1 MTESELIKR
10 ITDMRDEN
18 RRYEKEIADLEK
30 IVERLDAEKTEL
42 KDIKADLEDKNKYL
56 KETVK
61 RMNTENMMLEADK
74 ADLEGENRHLTERV
88 KLLEHKRDELIDELK
103 RVGGDK
109 ERDIVVGQ
117 LMAYRQ
123 MFKMILDRGKE

>member
-42 KDIKADLEDKNKYL
+42 KDTKADLED
-56 KETVK
+56 
-61 RMNTENMMLEADK
+61 D
-74 ADLEGENRHLTERV
+74 NRHLAERV
-88 KLLEHKRDELIDELK
+88 KLLEHKRDELIDELR

-123 MFKMILDRGKE
+123 MFRMILDRGKE

>member
-1 MTESELIKR
+1 MTLRQYYEKQMQEEEKKYTVRELLNEKG
-10 ITDMRDEN
+10 
-18 RRYEKEIADLEK
+18 RYEKEIADF
-30 IVERLDAEKTEL
+30 
-42 KDIKADLEDKNKYL
+42 

-61 RMNTENMMLEADK
+61 RLNAENRKLKDDNV
-74 ADLEGENRHLTERV
+74 DLEGENRHLAERV
-88 KLLEHKRDELIDELK
+88 KMLEHKRDELIDELK

-123 MFKMILDRGKE
+123 IFKMILDRGKE

>member
-42 KDIKADLEDKNKYL
+42 KDIKADLED
-56 KETVK
+56 
-61 RMNTENMMLEADK
+61 D
-74 ADLEGENRHLTERV
+74 NRHLTERV

-109 ERDIVVGQ
+109 ERDIIVGQ

-123 MFKMILDRGKE
+123 MFRMILDRGKE

>member
-18 RRYEKEIADLEK
+18 RRYEKEIADLER
-30 IVERLDAEKTEL
+30 IVERLDAEKNEL
-42 KDIKADLEDKNKYL
+42 KDIKADLED
-56 KETVK
+56 
-61 RMNTENMMLEADK
+61 
-74 ADLEGENRHLTERV
+74 ENRHLAERV

-123 MFKMILDRGKE
+123 IFKMILDRGKE

>member
-1 MTESELIKR
+1 MTLRQYAEKLMQEEEKKYTVRELLNEKG
-10 ITDMRDEN
+10 
-18 RRYEKEIADLEK
+18 RYEKEIAH
-30 IVERLDAEKTEL
+30 
-42 KDIKADLEDKNKYL
+42 L
-56 KETVK
+56 KETVE
-61 RMNTENMMLEADK
+61 RLNAENRKLKDDNV
-74 ADLEGENRHLTERV
+74 DLEGENRHLAERV

>member
-1 MTESELIKR
+1 MTESELIER

-42 KDIKADLEDKNKYL
+42 RDIKADLED
-56 KETVK
+56 
-61 RMNTENMMLEADK
+61 D
-74 ADLEGENRHLTERV
+74 NRHLSERV
-88 KLLEHKRDELIDELK
+88 KMLEHKRGELLDELK

-109 ERDIVVGQ
+109 ERDVVVGQ

>member
-30 IVERLDAEKTEL
+30 IVDRLDAEKTEL
-42 KDIKADLEDKNKYL
+42 KDIKADLED
-56 KETVK
+56 
-61 RMNTENMMLEADK
+61 D
-74 ADLEGENRHLTERV
+74 NRHLAERV
-88 KLLEHKRDELIDELK
+88 KMLEHKRDELIDELK

>member
-30 IVERLDAEKTEL
+30 IVERLDAERTEL
-42 KDIKADLEDKNKYL
+42 RDIKADLED
-56 KETVK
+56 
-61 RMNTENMMLEADK
+61 
-74 ADLEGENRHLTERV
+74 ENRHLAERV
-88 KLLEHKRDELIDELK
+88 KLLERKRDELIDELK

-109 ERDIVVGQ
+109 ERDLVVGQ

-123 MFKMILDRGKE
+123 MFRMILDRGKE

>member
-18 RRYEKEIADLEK
+18 RRYEKEIADIEK
-30 IVERLDAEKTEL
+30 IVERLDAERTEL
-42 KDIKADLEDKNKYL
+42 KDVKADLED
-56 KETVK
+56 
-61 RMNTENMMLEADK
+61 
-74 ADLEGENRHLTERV
+74 ENRHLAERV

>member
-30 IVERLDAEKTEL
+30 IVERLDAERTEL
-42 KDIKADLEDKNKYL
+42 KDIKADLED
-56 KETVK
+56 
-61 RMNTENMMLEADK
+61 
-74 ADLEGENRHLTERV
+74 ENRHLAERV
-88 KLLEHKRDELIDELK
+88 KLLEHKRDELIDELR

-123 MFKMILDRGKE
+123 MFRMILDRSKE

>member
-18 RRYEKEIADLEK
+18 RRYEKEIADIEK

-42 KDIKADLEDKNKYL
+42 KDIKADLED
-56 KETVK
+56 
-61 RMNTENMMLEADK
+61 D
-74 ADLEGENRHLTERV
+74 NRHLAERV
-88 KLLEHKRDELIDELK
+88 KLLEHKRDELIDELR

-123 MFKMILDRGKE
+123 MFRMILDRGKE

>member
-30 IVERLDAEKTEL
+30 IVERLDAERTEL
-42 KDIKADLEDKNKYL
+42 KDIKAELED
-56 KETVK
+56 
-61 RMNTENMMLEADK
+61 D
-74 ADLEGENRHLTERV
+74 NRHLAERV

>member
-30 IVERLDAEKTEL
+30 IVERLDAERTEL
-42 KDIKADLEDKNKYL
+42 KDIKADLED
-56 KETVK
+56 
-61 RMNTENMMLEADK
+61 D
-74 ADLEGENRHLTERV
+74 NRHLTERV

-123 MFKMILDRGKE
+123 MFRMILDRGKE

>member
-1 MTESELIKR
+1 MTLRQYAEKQMQEEEKKYTVRELLNEKG
-10 ITDMRDEN
+10 
-18 RRYEKEIADLEK
+18 RYEKEIADFK
-30 IVERLDAEKTEL
+30 ATIERLNAENRKL
-42 KDIKADLEDKNKYL
+42 KDDS
-56 KETVK
+56 V
-61 RMNTENMMLEADK
+61 
-74 ADLEGENRHLTERV
+74 DLEGENRHLAERV

>member
-1 MTESELIKR
+1 MTLRQYAEKLTQEEEKKYTVRELLNER
-10 ITDMRDEN
+10 GC
-18 RRYEKEIADLEK
+18 YEKEIANLEE

-42 KDIKADLEDKNKYL
+42 KDIKADLED
-56 KETVK
+56 
-61 RMNTENMMLEADK
+61 
-74 ADLEGENRHLTERV
+74 ENRHLTERV

>member
-1 MTESELIKR
+1 MTEYERAVAHLEEMAGLRATIEKLNA
-10 ITDMRDEN
+10 EN
-18 RRYEKEIADLEK
+18 RK
-30 IVERLDAEKTEL
+30 L
-42 KDIKADLEDKNKYL
+42 KDDN
-56 KETVK
+56 V
-61 RMNTENMMLEADK
+61 
-74 ADLEGENRHLTERV
+74 DLEGENRHLAERV

>member
-30 IVERLDAEKTEL
+30 IVERLDAERTEL
-42 KDIKADLEDKNKYL
+42 RDTKADLED
-56 KETVK
+56 
-61 RMNTENMMLEADK
+61 D
-74 ADLEGENRHLTERV
+74 NRHLAERV

>member
-42 KDIKADLEDKNKYL
+42 KDIKADLED
-56 KETVK
+56 
-61 RMNTENMMLEADK
+61 D
-74 ADLEGENRHLTERV
+74 NRHLAERV

-123 MFKMILDRGKE
+123 IFRMILDRGKE

>member
-42 KDIKADLEDKNKYL
+42 KDVKADLED
-56 KETVK
+56 
-61 RMNTENMMLEADK
+61 D
-74 ADLEGENRHLTERV
+74 NRHLAERV
-88 KLLEHKRDELIDELK
+88 KLLEHKRDELLDELK

>member
-18 RRYEKEIADLEK
+18 RRYEKEIADLEN
-30 IVERLDAEKTEL
+30 IVERLDAENKEL
-42 KDIKADLEDKNKYL
+42 KVVKADLKD
-56 KETVK
+56 
-61 RMNTENMMLEADK
+61 
-74 ADLEGENRHLTERV
+74 ENRHLAERV
-88 KLLEHKRDELIDELK
+88 KLLEHKRGELLDELK

-123 MFKMILDRGKE
+123 IFRMILDRGKE

>member
-30 IVERLDAEKTEL
+30 IVERLDAERTEL
-42 KDIKADLEDKNKYL
+42 KDVKADLEDN
-56 KETVK
+56 
-61 RMNTENMMLEADK
+61 
-74 ADLEGENRHLTERV
+74 NRHLAERV
-88 KLLEHKRDELIDELK
+88 KMLEHKRDELIDELK

>member
-30 IVERLDAEKTEL
+30 IVERLDAERTEL
-42 KDIKADLEDKNKYL
+42 RDIKADLED
-56 KETVK
+56 
-61 RMNTENMMLEADK
+61 
-74 ADLEGENRHLTERV
+74 ENRHLAERV

>member
-18 RRYEKEIADLEK
+18 RRYEKEIADLER

-42 KDIKADLEDKNKYL
+42 RDIKADLEDN
-56 KETVK
+56 
-61 RMNTENMMLEADK
+61 
-74 ADLEGENRHLTERV
+74 NRHLSERV

>member
-42 KDIKADLEDKNKYL
+42 RDIKADLED
-56 KETVK
+56 
-61 RMNTENMMLEADK
+61 D
-74 ADLEGENRHLTERV
+74 NRHLAERV
-88 KLLEHKRDELIDELK
+88 KMLEHKRDELIDELK

>member
-42 KDIKADLEDKNKYL
+42 RDIKADLED
-56 KETVK
+56 
-61 RMNTENMMLEADK
+61 D
-74 ADLEGENRHLTERV
+74 NRHLTERV
-88 KLLEHKRDELIDELK
+88 KMLEHKRDELLDELK

-123 MFKMILDRGKE
+123 MFRMILDRGKE

>member
-30 IVERLDAEKTEL
+30 IVERLDAERTEL
-42 KDIKADLEDKNKYL
+42 KDTKADLED
-56 KETVK
+56 
-61 RMNTENMMLEADK
+61 D
-74 ADLEGENRHLTERV
+74 NRHLAERV
-88 KLLEHKRDELIDELK
+88 KLLEHKRDELIDELR

>member
-18 RRYEKEIADLEK
+18 RRYEKEIADLER
-30 IVERLDAEKTEL
+30 IVERLDAEKNEL
-42 KDIKADLEDKNKYL
+42 KDIKADLED
-56 KETVK
+56 
-61 RMNTENMMLEADK
+61 
-74 ADLEGENRHLTERV
+74 ENRHLSERV

-123 MFKMILDRGKE
+123 MFRMILERGKE

>member
-30 IVERLDAEKTEL
+30 IVERLDAERTEL
-42 KDIKADLEDKNKYL
+42 RDIKADLED
-56 KETVK
+56 
-61 RMNTENMMLEADK
+61 
-74 ADLEGENRHLTERV
+74 ENRHLAERV
-88 KLLEHKRDELIDELK
+88 KLLEHKRDELLDELK

-123 MFKMILDRGKE
+123 MFRMILDRGKE

>member
-1 MTESELIKR
+1 MTESELIER

-30 IVERLDAEKTEL
+30 IVERLDAEKNEL
-42 KDIKADLEDKNKYL
+42 KDIKADLED
-56 KETVK
+56 
-61 RMNTENMMLEADK
+61 
-74 ADLEGENRHLTERV
+74 ENRHLAERV

>member
-1 MTESELIKR
+1 MTESELIER

-30 IVERLDAEKTEL
+30 IVERLDGENKEL
-42 KDIKADLEDKNKYL
+42 KVVKADLED
-56 KETVK
+56 
-61 RMNTENMMLEADK
+61 D
-74 ADLEGENRHLTERV
+74 NRHLAERV
-88 KLLEHKRDELIDELK
+88 EMLEHKRGELLDELK

-123 MFKMILDRGKE
+123 MFRMILDRGKE

>member
-30 IVERLDAEKTEL
+30 IVERLDAERTEL
-42 KDIKADLEDKNKYL
+42 KDIKAELED
-56 KETVK
+56 
-61 RMNTENMMLEADK
+61 D
-74 ADLEGENRHLTERV
+74 NRHLAERV

-123 MFKMILDRGKE
+123 IFKMILDRGKE